1 MSNERTRAEVL
12 PASGISS
19 IIEEPGNAHLH
30 ELTGRQRTTGKR
42 GNSTVAIS
50 YFCAHC
56 GAENP
61 PGATQCHACQQPL
74 DPPAGG
80 AQSGTLLHERYE
92 ILSEIGAGGFG
103 AVYKARDMHQ
113 DGRLIALKQINLHG
127 LSPQQIIE
135 ATDAF
140 NREADILSTL
150 RHPML
155 PRIFD
160 RFSDPQHWYLVMSL
174 IEGQTLEEYLQRK
187 LAAAPATRPGLSLA
201 ETLTI
206 GLQVCDALHYLH
218 RQQPPVIFRDLKPG
232 NLMRTANG
240 RLYLIDFGIARRFK
254 PGQLKDTI
262 PFGSPGFAAPEQ
274 YGKAQTTPQADL
286 YSLGALLYTLISGD
300 DPSEHP
306 FQFPPLRVYGTDGIR
321 ELGTLIQRLVSL
333 APEHRPATIEEVRAE
348 LQRIQHLHALASSQG
363 HLWIPPQGQTPP
375 PFPAVGSR
383 QQQIFLTPTGQQ
395 SPARKTSRRVAL
407 TLGLLVVG
415 GLAVGGIVDVL
426 GSQQAANNLSFG
438 PYQLG
443 PDDQTAEG
451 GQTLAAP
458 LNGPTYWS
466 PDLSYAAVMNGTK
479 NQIEIYKAYDQQP
492 IRTIGMP
499 ASFSNPAISWSVDNN
514 KIALQADTGIVY
526 AWNVKTGQSLL
537 EFGFSSTSAATIAWS
552 PDGQYCAIGYA
563 PSSHSAHLTVLTS
576 DGVSY
581 FQTSLPVYDSPPTNN
596 LAWSPDS
603 KYLAFPG
610 ATEQAASNTA
620 WQVNIWDT
628 ESQQIIDTFSRMFS
642 SHHNSIASIAW
653 STSGKK
659 VATIADDT
667 IWIHQFHTSQSVEF
681 LTDIA
686 QELVTSGPIWSPNEE
701 YVALLLD
708 PIANQNTLAVY
719 DTSQG
724 QAVNLTN
731 DGWQSY
737 PNAPSTANN
746 LAAFAWA
753 SDSKS
758 IIAVDKGNIIS
769 SWQFE

>member
-1 MSNERTRAEVL
+1 MA
-12 PASGISS
+12 ISS
-19 IIEEPGNAHLH
+19 
-30 ELTGRQRTTGKR
+30 
-42 GNSTVAIS
+42 
-50 YFCAHC
+50 FCAHC
-56 GAENP
+56 GAENT
-61 PGATQCHACQQPL
+61 PGDTHCRACHQPL
-74 DPPAGG
+74 DLA
-80 AQSGTLLHERYE
+80 ASLQQRGTLLHEHYE
-92 ILSEIGAGGFG
+92 LLTQIGAGGFG
-103 AVYKARDMHQ
+103 AVYKARDTQ
-113 DGRLIALKQINLHG
+113 EDGRLVALKQINLQG
-127 LSPQQIIE
+127 LSPQEIIE

-160 RFSDPQHWYLVMSL
+160 RFSDPHHWYLVMSL
-174 IEGQTLEEYLQRK
+174 IEGQTLDDYLHRK
-187 LAAAPATRPGLSLA
+187 LAAAPPTRPGLSLE
-201 ETLTI
+201 ETLSI

-218 RQQPPVIFRDLKPG
+218 SQQPPVIFRDLKPG
-232 NLMRTANG
+232 NLMRTPGG

-254 PGQLKDTI
+254 PGQAKDTI

-321 ELGTLIQRLVSL
+321 ELGALIQRLVSL
-333 APEHRPATIEEVRAE
+333 APEHRPATVEEVRAE
-348 LQRIQHLHALASSQG
+348 LQHIQRLHALASPQG
-363 HLWIPPQGQTPP
+363 PLWIPPQGQTPP
-375 PFPAVGSR
+375 PFPAVGTR
-383 QQQIFLTPTGQQ
+383 QQQIFLTPSGQ
-395 SPARKTSRRVAL
+395 PPHARKTSRRVAL

-426 GSQQAANNLSFG
+426 GSQQAANSLSFG
-438 PYQLG
+438 PYQSG
-443 PDDQTAEG
+443 SDDQTATAQTAEG
-451 GQTLAAP
+451 SQNLAAP

-466 PDLSYAAVMNGTK
+466 PDLSHAAVMNGAQ

-499 ASFSNPAISWSVDNN
+499 ASFSKPAISWSVDNN

-526 AWNVKTGQSLL
+526 AWNVKTGQSLF

-552 PDGQYCAIGYA
+552 PDGQYCAIGYT
-563 PSSHSAHLTVLTS
+563 PNRHSALLTVLTG

-581 FQTSLPVYDSPPTNN
+581 FQTSLPVYGGPPPNN
-596 LAWSPDS
+596 LAWSPES

-628 ESQQIIDTFSRMFS
+628 ESKQIIDTFSRMFF
-642 SHHNSIASIAW
+642 SHHNAIASIAW

-659 VATIADDT
+659 IATIADDT

-724 QAVNLTN
+724 QAVNLTS

-737 PNAPSTANN
+737 PNAPSTAND

>member
-1 MSNERTRAEVL
+1 
-12 PASGISS
+12 
-19 IIEEPGNAHLH
+19 
-30 ELTGRQRTTGKR
+30 
-42 GNSTVAIS
+42 VAIS

-56 GAENP
+56 GAENA
-61 PGATQCHACQQPL
+61 PGAAHCHACRHPL
-74 DPPAGG
+74 DPSAGG
-80 AQSGTLLHERYE
+80 DHKGALLHARYE
-92 ILSEIGAGGFG
+92 ILSEIGSGGFG
-103 AVYKARDMHQ
+103 AVYKARDTHQ
-113 DGRLIALKQINLHG
+113 DGRLVAVKQINLQG
-127 LSPQQIIE
+127 LSSQQIIE

-174 IEGQTLEEYLQRK
+174 IEGQTLEDYLHHK
-187 LAAAPATRPGLSLA
+187 LASATTTRPGLSLE
-201 ETLTI
+201 ETLSI
-206 GLQVCDALHYLH
+206 GVQVCDALNYLH

-348 LQRIQHLHALASSQG
+348 LQRIQHLHALVSSQG
-363 HLWIPPQGQTPP
+363 HLWIPPQGQTPS

-383 QQQIFLTPTGQQ
+383 QQQIFLTPSGQQ
-395 SPARKTSRRVAL
+395 PRARKTSRRRVL
-407 TLGLLVVG
+407 TIGLIAG
-415 GLAVGGIVDVL
+415 GALAVFGIAGIVGNQPAQPFISKDNQS
-426 GSQQAANNLSFG
+426 GNATAIDQA
-438 PYQLG
+438 
-443 PDDQTAEG
+443 
-451 GQTLAAP
+451 LAVP
-458 LNGPTYWS
+458 LNGPTFWS
-466 PDLSYAAVMNGTK
+466 PDLSHAAVMNGTK

-552 PDGQYCAIGYA
+552 PDGQYCAIGYG

-576 DGVSY
+576 DGVSF

-758 IIAVDKGNIIS
+758 IIAVDKSNIIS